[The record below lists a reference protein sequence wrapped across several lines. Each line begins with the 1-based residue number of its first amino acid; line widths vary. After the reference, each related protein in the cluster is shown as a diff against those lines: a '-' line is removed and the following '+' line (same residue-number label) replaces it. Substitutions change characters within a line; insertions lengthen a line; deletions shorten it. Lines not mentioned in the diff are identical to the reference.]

1 MVMRDGGERE
11 ACDVAAKLR
20 VTAALLDCAGQK
32 ELCAAFR
39 RANPQTGFDL
49 DRSYK
54 WIQGRSLP
62 RSPQIYEDWATVCGL
77 DRPGSWV
84 ADSTLD
90 EFVAAL
96 CAVRGVERVALL
108 RRAGLGESAT
118 ATDTR
123 APRRGMSG
131 SGAEENYLC
140 GAYACYSHAQSPY
153 YRGRIV
159 RGALLVAPAARRS
172 EGLTA
177 RYSQALAVGLTHVAG
192 PVLRGAGRSLAFILT
207 TSAPAT
213 PPVFCQLLLPTPPG
227 SLLAGMM
234 SSFAMV
240 DPGGQPP
247 YATRF
252 AAVRVP
258 GTVEAVETSNRYME
272 SEAMGLSRDLAALGL
287 NIADATGLEARL
299 SRYLNA
305 PGDGRPGEERVTIA
319 DHTALAAAC
328 DRAWLDTL
336 AAADDWLADGWQDKG
351 AGCRP
356 NSAA

>member
-1 MVMRDGGERE
+1 MRDVGERE
-11 ACDVAAKLR
+11 ARDVAAKLR
-20 VTAALLDCAGQK
+20 VTAALLDCARQK

-39 RANPQTGFDL
+39 RANPQTDFDL

-62 RSPQIYEDWATVCGL
+62 RSSQIYQDWATVCGL

-84 ADSTLD
+84 AACTLD
-90 EFVAAL
+90 EFVTAL
-96 CAVRGVERVALL
+96 CVVRGVERVALL
-108 RRAGLGESAT
+108 RRAGLGEGAAASH
-118 ATDTR
+118 TR
-123 APRRGMSG
+123 TPRRGVAG
-131 SGAEENYLC
+131 SDTDAEEGYLC
-140 GAYACYSHAQSPY
+140 GVYACYSHAQSPF

-159 RGALLVAPAARRS
+159 RGALLVALGTRRS
-172 EGLTA
+172 DSLSA
-177 RYSQALAVGLTHVAG
+177 RYSQALAVGLVHVAG
-192 PVLRGAGRSLAFILT
+192 RVMRAAGRSLALVMTI
-207 TSAPAT
+207 SPPAV

-227 SLLAGMM
+227 SLLAGIM

-258 GTVEAVETSNRYME
+258 RTIEALEASNRYME
-272 SEAMGLSRDLAALGL
+272 PEPMGLSHDLGRLGL
-287 NIADATGLEARL
+287 SIADATGLEARL
-299 SRYLNA
+299 SRFLSA
-305 PGDGRPGEERVTIA
+305 PGEGRSGMEQVTMA
-319 DHTALAAAC
+319 DHGALAAAC

-336 AAADDWLADGWQDKG
+336 AAAEEWPTKGRQDKG
-351 AGCRP
+351 TERRP